1 MLTTEQIQ
9 EYLERVM
16 AEHHLAG
23 DRIALKRDQE
33 VAGFLMAAA
42 RHAGDKQLAL
52 RFQVL
57 AARAADIR
65 EQLEKRASR

>member
-1 MLTTEQIQ
+1 MLTVEQIQ
-9 EYLERVM
+9 AYLERVI

-23 DRIALKRDQE
+23 DRLALKRDQE

-42 RHAGDKQLAL
+42 RDSGEKQLAL

-57 AARAADIR
+57 AARAADMR
-65 EQLEKRASR
+65 EQIENGAS

>member
-1 MLTTEQIQ
+1 MVTVEQIL
-9 EYLERVM
+9 EYLERRI

-23 DRIALKRDQE
+23 DRLALKRDQD

-42 RHAGDKQLAL
+42 RDSGDKQLAL

-57 AARAADIR
+57 AARAADMR
-65 EQLEKRASR
+65 EQLEPDAK